1 MNQRERVLLIVV
13 IALGAVGV
21 LFGAQL
27 AYSSVAGWFQSGK
40 NRIAGL
46 ERQLAEKQRI
56 VRETQA
62 AKRKIAD
69 WKSRSLPGDPGHARS
84 LYRAW
89 LFDGV
94 VAAKFANPNVTAGAD
109 NPQRG
114 LYTGLSFTVSGT
126 GNLQQIVDLLYDFYA
141 VDHLHRISRLKIV
154 PTKEPKQFLLTMT
167 VEALSMDGAPDADE
181 LAQRPGKRLE
191 MPTREDYLTAI
202 LNRNLFGAPNQPPRL
217 SGLGDVR
224 AETGREF
231 TAVAEVTDDDAA
243 DKHTFKLE
251 KSEARDAYLDSSSGA
266 FRWTPRRTG
275 TYEFTISVTDD
286 GIPAKTATEK
296 LIVTVGDAPAP
307 PPQPRT
313 LAFDEAKFT
322 VLAAV
327 IDNSGTSEIW
337 LHVRPRDRNAILKL
351 GVGDSFEIGSVKGT
365 VKSIAGS
372 SFVFESDGRLMRL
385 GTREFLAN
393 AESAT
398 Q

>member
-1 MNQRERVLLIVV
+1 MNQRERMLLIIV

-27 AYSSVAGWFQSGK
+27 AYSSVTGWFQSGK
-40 NRIAGL
+40 NRIAAL
-46 ERQLAEKQRI
+46 ERQLAEKKRI
-56 VRETQA
+56 VRETEA

-89 LFDGV
+89 LLDRV
-94 VAAKFANPNVTAGAD
+94 VAAKFTSPNVAAGAD

-141 VDHLHRISRLKIV
+141 VDHLHRISRLKIM
-154 PTKEPKQFLLTMT
+154 PAKEPKQFILSMT
-167 VEALSMDGAPDADE
+167 VEALSMDGAADADE
-181 LAQRPGKRLE
+181 LAQRPGTRLE
-191 MPTREDYLTAI
+191 MPTREDYLAAI

-217 SGLGDVR
+217 SGLGSMR

-231 TAVAEVTDDDAA
+231 TVTADVTDDDAS

-251 KSEARDAYLDSSSGA
+251 KSDVRDVYLDSSSGD
-266 FRWTPRRTG
+266 FRWTPRSTG
-275 TYEFTISVTDD
+275 TYEFVISATDD
-286 GIPAKTATEK
+286 GLPAKTTTEK

-307 PPQPRT
+307 PPPRT
-313 LAFDEAKFT
+313 AEFDEAKFT

-337 LHVRPRDRNAILKL
+337 LHIRPRDQDAMLKL
-351 GVGDSFEIGSVKGT
+351 GVGDSFEVGSVKGT

-393 AESAT
+393 AELAT